1 MKPLMM
7 DEYLIIQQYAMTAIR
22 MLQIQFPQMTHDELA
37 IAVDYSIRKRMKDG
51 ELYVNNNYKHTKINT
66 TVLEISDYILSREPI
81 ITAAGVMFK
90 KHAETI
96 NPLCRMIEEFLDN
109 RVIYKDEMFKYPKG
123 SEQYQK
129 YSLLQLL
136 EKLNANS
143 VYGVLG
149 APSSI
154 FFNLYIAEATTQQGA
169 SYTKSMMLAFESF
182 LANNVLFGS
191 LNEIIHY
198 IDNVCTERPERKYK
212 DLDILD
218 RNITVAECFYKLMSM
233 CGFDGYYPD
242 DRDMNIVWEIL
253 CNASQEDINRIFY
266 KNNLYHFMD
275 NATMTNMMRAILC
288 KLETPFMNPNKPN
301 KEIAVEMD
309 AFWDI
314 MSEYVYY
321 HYMYIDRVGRLDTMI
336 RKVCIIADTDSSIIS
351 LDAWYRYNA
360 AKYAEVPMT
369 IKHTLYEPFFKEE
382 YDEFGDPV
390 LTKPFEI
397 VEEETDFDFLT
408 NETYVSGYKL
418 AKPFIIDPQEGFRY
432 SIINIIAYCL
442 SKMIVDYMNRYCM
455 NSNSVNSGRLRS
467 VITAKN
473 EFLFKRVLI
482 VAQKNYC
489 DIQELQEGHIVPED
503 ERFTIMGMPI
513 DKSTLSDFTKQEL
526 QKVLYEDILNTDEI
540 DQLEVLKKLCIFEH
554 KIIDSIRSGKKEYF
568 KPVTVK
574 SMDNYDDPMRIF
586 GMKAEMVYNALKNDA
601 QEALDLRA
609 RNNIDVVKIDID
621 IKDLKDIAEKYPDK
635 LEAVESLL
643 NNKAWKDGI
652 NAIALPLN
660 ENLPD
665 WLFDFVD
672 YTEIINAN
680 MKTFP
685 LDQIGISKIGKDSI
699 NYTNILQV

>member
-253 CNASQEDINRIFY
+253 CNANQEDINRIFY

>member
-1 MKPLMM
+1 
-7 DEYLIIQQYAMTAIR
+7 
-22 MLQIQFPQMTHDELA
+22 
-37 IAVDYSIRKRMKDG
+37 
-51 ELYVNNNYKHTKINT
+51 
-66 TVLEISDYILSREPI
+66 
-81 ITAAGVMFK
+81 
-90 KHAETI
+90 
-96 NPLCRMIEEFLDN
+96 
-109 RVIYKDEMFKYPKG
+109 
-123 SEQYQK
+123 
-129 YSLLQLL
+129 
-136 EKLNANS
+136 
-143 VYGVLG
+143 
-149 APSSI
+149 
-154 FFNLYIAEATTQQGA
+154 
-169 SYTKSMMLAFESF
+169 
-182 LANNVLFGS
+182 
-191 LNEIIHY
+191 
-198 IDNVCTERPERKYK
+198 
-212 DLDILD
+212 
-218 RNITVAECFYKLMSM
+218 
-233 CGFDGYYPD
+233 
-242 DRDMNIVWEIL
+242 
-253 CNASQEDINRIFY
+253 
-266 KNNLYHFMD
+266 
-275 NATMTNMMRAILC
+275 
-288 KLETPFMNPNKPN
+288 
-301 KEIAVEMD
+301 
-309 AFWDI
+309 
-314 MSEYVYY
+314 
-321 HYMYIDRVGRLDTMI
+321 
-336 RKVCIIADTDSSIIS
+336 
-351 LDAWYRYNA
+351 
-360 AKYAEVPMT
+360 MT